1 MKRGVA
7 GHPRILHNLTR
18 KYEILPI
25 IVYIAKNENRTESIR
40 IELISRGTAS
50 LLIHVVFAR

>member
-1 MKRGVA
+1 MYKWGVA
-7 GHPRILHNLTR
+7 ERPKILHSLTR

-40 IELISRGTAS
+40 I
-50 LLIHVVFAR
+50 